1 MPEPSDSNAI
11 SIEYAFGKPIIR
23 DHAGTVISGTCDI
36 IDWSTGTRLAS
47 KALGPVGVRV
57 DIYIRASDQDGL
69 TMRDGLAVGRGVLA
83 GYGADFAMTITEP
96 TNDNWQFEN
105 TQMQARELR
114 GQF

>member
-47 KALGPVGVRV
+47 KALGPAGGGV
-57 DIYIRASDQDGL
+57 DIYFRATDQDGL
-69 TMRDGLAVGRGVLA
+69 TARDGLAVGGGVLA
-83 GYGADFAMTITEP
+83 GFGAELAMSLHGSR
-96 TNDNWQFEN
+96 NDNW
-105 TQMQARELR
+105 LR
-114 GQF
+114 GTNHVQAQGALGGF